1 MVNDVE
7 LPSFKRPPIG
17 EVALGVQFEDLNG
30 LDARHVGAIAD
41 AFKSRFPVYSA
52 QGPLNPQI
60 ERFDGLPTG
69 VQFGFTMVAP
79 PVFPRLWLMKD
90 DGTEL
95 VQIQRDRL
103 MHNWRRA
110 APDTTY
116 PRYAALREQF
126 REDWR
131 LVAGIAAGV
140 NGSELRTTQC
150 EVSYV
155 NLIEQE
161 GVGGNCA
168 YPSDIFSFLGDSSLH
183 AVNSAFENVTYAHS
197 SIVTSKNSG
206 APARGR
212 FYIELGTGMS
222 NPTGARV
229 FQLSLTVRGAPQAGG
244 LDGALAFCDF
254 AHEVIVR
261 SFAELT
267 TPKMHAKWERQT

>member
-1 MVNDVE
+1 MVNDAE
-7 LPSFKRPPIG
+7 LPSFKHPPVG
-17 EVALGVQFEDLNG
+17 EVALGVQFEDLDG
-30 LDARHVGAIAD
+30 LDARHVGTIAN
-41 AFKSRFPVYSA
+41 AFSPRFPVYSA
-52 QGPLNPQI
+52 QGLINPQI

-79 PVFPRLWLMKD
+79 PVFPRLWLMTH
-90 DGTEL
+90 DGTQL

-103 MHNWRRA
+103 MHNWRRTT
-110 APDTTY
+110 PGTTY

-131 LVAGIAAGV
+131 LVAGIAADV
-140 NGSELRTTQC
+140 DGSELRTTQC
-150 EVSYV
+150 EVTYA

-161 GVGGNCA
+161 GPADRCA
-168 YPSDIFSFLGDSSLH
+168 YPSDIFSFLGNSTLNAVDSS
-183 AVNSAFENVTYAHS
+183 FENVTYSRS
-197 SIVTSKNSG
+197 SIVASKNSA

-212 FYIELGTGMS
+212 FYIELGTGVS

-229 FQLSLTVRGAPQAGG
+229 FQLSLTVRGAPQAAG

-267 TPKMHAKWERQT
+267 TPKMHEKWERQT

>member
-7 LPSFKRPPIG
+7 LPSFKHPPVG
-17 EVALGVQFEDLNG
+17 EVALGVQFEDLDG
-30 LDARHVGAIAD
+30 LDARHVGQIAE
-41 AFKSRFPVYSA
+41 AFKPRFPVYTA

-69 VQFGFTMVAP
+69 VQFGFTMVSP
-79 PVFPRLWLMKD
+79 PVFPRLWLMKE
-90 DGTEL
+90 DGTQL
-95 VQIQRDRL
+95 VQVQRDRL
-103 MHNWRRA
+103 MHNWRRTT
-110 APDTTY
+110 PDTTY

-126 REDWR
+126 QEDWQ
-131 LVAGIAAGV
+131 LIASVAAGV
-140 NGSELRTTQC
+140 DDSEVRTTQC

-161 GVGGNCA
+161 GPAGQCA
-168 YPSDIFSFLGDSSLH
+168 YPSDIFSFLGDSSLK
-183 AVNSAFENVTYAHS
+183 AVDSTFENVTYARS
-197 SIVTSKNSG
+197 SIVTSKNPK

-212 FYIELGTGMS
+212 FYIELGTGVS
-222 NPTGARV
+222 NATGARV
-229 FQLSLTVRGAPQAGG
+229 FQLTLTVRGAPQTGG

-254 AHEVIVR
+254 GHEVIVR